1 VRLLIDFIKNNK
13 IISVIFIIFLLSA
26 VGYTILYIN
35 EQKNK
40 IIDEIN
46 FEQDVIADES
56 KEIENKIFIDI
67 AGQVVN
73 PGLYE
78 LIEGARTKDAIDMAG
93 GLTDKAC
100 LDEINLAYK
109 LSDGIK
115 ITIPQK
121 EVKETPK
128 KQNVSNKVIQT
139 EISLAPSTSS
149 SNLININTATSD
161 ELDKLSGIGSATA
174 KKIIEYREKNG
185 GFKTKE
191 DIMKVSGIG
200 ESKFQKIKDNIIV

>member
-1 VRLLIDFIKNNK
+1 VRLLLDFIKNNK

-139 EISLAPSTSS
+139 EISFAPSTSS
-149 SNLININTATSD
+149 INLININTATSD